1 MAEVVPTGSVH
12 ELTSWEYF
20 VAVLLPRGFRYF
32 EEAMNPVVKTKMKEA
47 FPDKPEHIQARVEF
61 QKTFEERL
69 KHYREVVQP
78 KAAEARDAE
87 EIMGSVKRGDTN
99 ERFEACML
107 AIKARN
113 PTLTDKKAEK
123 LAKKEI
129 LKPVDDFHKLR
140 KEHHFKSPDVKE
152 SRPKLECFMDDLN
165 DHGDLYS
172 IVLNKT
178 YAWIDEQ
185 HIEGLHEAVAWERDQ
200 IRGWYDKNE
209 KALPPWIQAVHSGL
223 SGRMKPHSHDDG
235 NSFDTFVLSVII
247 RNHME
252 SVFEQW
258 LLNEDGSAFVAQN
271 LLSELAQAEK
281 LRNHVAHDL
290 GEPVFV
296 LDIMN
301 VLRCMHRI
309 TDALCGPAVAE
320 GLQRVLED
328 GQELLKQ
335 QGHPVKTQISANE
348 FEVGVFDLALRKFEV
363 CLTQGVDDGWMYKDG
378 NIVLPGVQE
387 WDSTL
392 RKRVKLWGKKLK
404 SIATARH
411 WLRHN
416 TSKTPDLQMI
426 IRLLSEAADALV
438 ALRETHEQQT
448 KRSERMSD
456 LLDRLKA
463 DATTAAEWNDTVQQV
478 EIRITWS
485 ASMQPMALMVPHDR
499 KFFGRTD
506 ELEKVSQALVET
518 GARVLV
524 HGPPGVGKD
533 SLAKALFHSNYS
545 TFVNNMNAK
554 YTSSSA
560 NEVFYQGWIQ
570 GSTPALLEQ
579 QLISYFQRV
588 VLDFSKAPIEGTVE
602 HDEEVL
608 KSIKDWLNTH
618 VCWLFYI
625 EDVTK
630 ESYKLVQELFPE
642 SRGHVLMTSKSAL
655 ENGAAAWEPQ
665 RIPMEPFEASDSVR
679 MWQHMVGSAQEEKET
694 LETFL
699 TTDIGGLPLSLRLCA
714 VLYNKMKK
722 PPITKFVS
730 EFNSMK
736 LLTVDRD
743 GKSKKDSSAHYLG
756 LVRSIMLVVKRIK
769 DCHEDAVVLEALSG
783 ISILPASGAPL
794 KVLNQWLSVDQLE
807 EAMGVLAEYGLVQ
820 LSSEGR
826 SCTMHQMVARCIR
839 EHIESQVMSNAAT
852 GRRVLNR
859 VFLSIVSSV
868 RPLLKLNRATT
879 RFGRECVFIL
889 EYSANLYQTVT
900 ELDTKDAFDWLEDSS
915 KGFVYGVLLRA
926 LAAVN
931 DANGVLAW
939 VRQTE
944 PWANAIYPRVFAE
957 VHKVFRDEGTQKH
970 YGVQKEEIQRWEQR
984 CGSDLVSATSVYEW
998 N

>member
-1 MAEVVPTGSVH
+1 MKSYHYIIISAGSIDGYIIMAIGSDQTLHLQPSPYSTGLPRFIKGGRRNERKRTNRTTAGANESNLLIFAVEKIRKKVLHPVRTMAEVVPTGSVH
-12 ELTSWEYF
+12 ELTSSEYF

-47 FPDKPEHIQARVEF
+47 FPEKPEHIQARVEF
-61 QKTFEERL
+61 RKTFEERL

-258 LLNEDGSAFVAQN
+258 LLNWSAFVAQN

-309 TDALCGPAVAE
+309 TDALCGPTVAE
-320 GLQRVLED
+320 GLRRVLED

-335 QGHPVKTQISANE
+335 QGHPVKIQISANE
-348 FEVGVFDLALRKFEV
+348 FEVVLFDIALRKFEV

-392 RKRVKLWGKKLK
+392 REGVQRWKKKLK

-416 TSKTPDLQMI
+416 TSKTPDLLI
-426 IRLLSEAADALV
+426 I
-438 ALRETHEQQT
+438 
-448 KRSERMSD
+448 
-456 LLDRLKA
+456 
-463 DATTAAEWNDTVQQV
+463 
-478 EIRITWS
+478 
-485 ASMQPMALMVPHDR
+485 
-499 KFFGRTD
+499 FF
-506 ELEKVSQALVET
+506 
-518 GARVLV
+518 
-524 HGPPGVGKD
+524 
-533 SLAKALFHSNYS
+533 
-545 TFVNNMNAK
+545 
-554 YTSSSA
+554 
-560 NEVFYQGWIQ
+560 
-570 GSTPALLEQ
+570 
-579 QLISYFQRV
+579 
-588 VLDFSKAPIEGTVE
+588 
-602 HDEEVL
+602 
-608 KSIKDWLNTH
+608 
-618 VCWLFYI
+618 C
-625 EDVTK
+625 
-630 ESYKLVQELFPE
+630 
-642 SRGHVLMTSKSAL
+642 
-655 ENGAAAWEPQ
+655 
-665 RIPMEPFEASDSVR
+665 
-679 MWQHMVGSAQEEKET
+679 
-694 LETFL
+694 
-699 TTDIGGLPLSLRLCA
+699 
-714 VLYNKMKK
+714 
-722 PPITKFVS
+722 
-730 EFNSMK
+730 
-736 LLTVDRD
+736 
-743 GKSKKDSSAHYLG
+743 
-756 LVRSIMLVVKRIK
+756 
-769 DCHEDAVVLEALSG
+769 
-783 ISILPASGAPL
+783 
-794 KVLNQWLSVDQLE
+794 
-807 EAMGVLAEYGLVQ
+807 
-820 LSSEGR
+820 
-826 SCTMHQMVARCIR
+826 
-839 EHIESQVMSNAAT
+839 
-852 GRRVLNR
+852 
-859 VFLSIVSSV
+859 
-868 RPLLKLNRATT
+868 PLLCSVVTIVEFARLTPLT
-879 RFGRECVFIL
+879 RG
-889 EYSANLYQTVT
+889 
-900 ELDTKDAFDWLEDSS
+900 
-915 KGFVYGVLLRA
+915 
-926 LAAVN
+926 
-931 DANGVLAW
+931 
-939 VRQTE
+939 
-944 PWANAIYPRVFAE
+944 
-957 VHKVFRDEGTQKH
+957 QK
-970 YGVQKEEIQRWEQR
+970 
-984 CGSDLVSATSVYEW
+984 
-998 N
+998 